1 MSTPNVT
8 VIYTRKGCP
17 FCEKIKE
24 VYNMK
29 GWNYTEYVLDEQ
41 FNREQF
47 YDEFGPGAT
56 FPQVI
61 VDNKRTG
68 GATDTIQH
76 FRNNGLL

>member
-1 MSTPNVT
+1 
-8 VIYTRKGCP
+8 
-17 FCEKIKE
+17 
-24 VYNMK
+24 MK

-47 YDEFGPGAT
+47 YSEFGPGAT

-61 VDNKRTG
+61 IDNKRTG